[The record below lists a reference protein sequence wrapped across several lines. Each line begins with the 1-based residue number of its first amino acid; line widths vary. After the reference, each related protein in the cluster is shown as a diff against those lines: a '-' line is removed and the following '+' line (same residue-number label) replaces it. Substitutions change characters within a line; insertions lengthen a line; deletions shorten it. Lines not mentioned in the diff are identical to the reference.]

1 MAKIVS
7 HKGDPEDL
15 LKENMSGLLPAI
27 FGKDMKTA
35 LVKEDFMAIQEKL
48 IDEMLY
54 LEYSTFDKES
64 KNSISEV
71 DFCRNILYNANLPSK
86 KKERM
91 VRRVEKAFGGSK
103 SRGISFD
110 QYRTFYHLLFGG
122 SDLERA
128 MFFLDTE
135 SEREG
140 VNQAEFTNI
149 AKWVLGGNDVDHH
162 VVNVIFTLLDEDG
175 DKNLSVKEFVPVM
188 FQWRNKRGFD
198 KASVQVSLGQLRI

>member
-35 LVKEDFMAIQEKL
+35 LVKEDFLAIQEKL

-91 VRRVEKAFGGSK
+91 VVTGKVTG
-103 SRGISFD
+103 
-110 QYRTFYHLLFGG
+110 T
-122 SDLERA
+122 
-128 MFFLDTE
+128 
-135 SEREG
+135 
-140 VNQAEFTNI
+140 
-149 AKWVLGGNDVDHH
+149 
-162 VVNVIFTLLDEDG
+162 
-175 DKNLSVKEFVPVM
+175 
-188 FQWRNKRGFD
+188 
-198 KASVQVSLGQLRI
+198 